1 VKSPGHRFTAP
12 TEELGGQAAD
22 SGSNSRMDRSLPE
35 AGDAGTLVTVP
46 RSDDRLDEA
55 VSRAL
60 DRLLALQSSEGYWVF
75 DLEADATISSEYV
88 LLQRFLGRRIAPDIR
103 ERLVRYLRRR
113 QRPDGG
119 WPIFEGGPADL
130 SASVKAYFALKLSG
144 DPAGAPHMDR
154 ARRRILASGGASR
167 VNVFTRITLA
177 LFGQMPWRAAPAMPV
192 EIMLLPDWFFFH
204 LRKVSYWSRTVI
216 VPLLILYAKRP
227 VVPLRPEEGVP
238 ELFAESPETLRHL
251 DRLVPGNLRKNAYIL
266 LDRLLKRADR
276 FMPRSSRDRAIRIAE
291 EWTVGRM
298 SEGGI
303 GAIFPAMA
311 NAVMALKALGYPD
324 DHPDLLRGIKALDD
338 LLLIRGNECF
348 CQPCNSPVWDTAI
361 SLMAALEAGLPPDH
375 PAVASA
381 TRWLFDRQVFIRGD
395 WADCA
400 PGLPPGGWAFQFD
413 NPVYPDVDDTA
424 MVLMAILRA
433 GNPSDGRHGDR
444 IARGVNWILG
454 MQSTDGGWGAF
465 DVDNNRLSLNDIP
478 FADHGALLDPST
490 SDLTGRCVE
499 LLAMLGWR
507 EDFPPIAR
515 ALSFLRKEQ
524 EPFGAWYGRW
534 GVNYIYGTWSVLA
547 GLKQMGADMSQ
558 PDVRRAASWFAARQ
572 NPDGGWGE
580 ACRSYNDP
588 SLAGEGPSVPSQ
600 TAWALLGLMAAG
612 ETESRAVRRGIRYL
626 LDAQNAEGG
635 WNETSF
641 TGTGF
646 PRVFYLRYH
655 GYRLYFP
662 LWALGVYRNHR
673 RGGRTIQDA
682 AGEKR
687 PPDLSLSTSRQP

>member
-1 VKSPGHRFTAP
+1 VKDPGRRSAAS
-12 TEELGGQAAD
+12 TEDRGGQAAD
-22 SGSNSRMDRSLPE
+22 PGRHYRTDRSFPE
-35 AGDAGTLVTVP
+35 AGDAGTLVTAP
-46 RSDDRLDEA
+46 RADNRLDKA

-60 DRLLALQSSEGYWVF
+60 DRLLALQSPEGYWVF
-75 DLEADATISSEYV
+75 DLEADATIPSEYV
-88 LLQRFLGRRIAPDIR
+88 LLQRFLGKRIAPDIR
-103 ERLVRYLRRR
+103 ERLAHYLRHR

-119 WPIFEGGPADL
+119 WPIYEGGPADL

-144 DPAGAPHMDR
+144 DSPDAPHMVR
-154 ARRRILASGGASR
+154 ARRLVLASGGASR
-167 VNVFTRITLA
+167 VKVFTRITLA
-177 LFGQMPWRAAPAMPV
+177 LFGQMPWHAAPAMPV
-192 EIMLLPDWFFFH
+192 EIMLLPEWFFFH
-204 LRKVSYWSRTVI
+204 LRKISYWSRTVI
-216 VPLLILYAKRP
+216 VPLLILYARRP
-227 VVPLRPEEGVP
+227 VIPLRPEEGVP
-238 ELFAESPETLRHL
+238 ELFAESPETLGHL
-251 DRLVPGNLRKNAYIL
+251 DRFVPGNLRKNAYIL

-276 FMPRSSRDRAIRIAE
+276 FMPRSSRDRATRIAE

-311 NAVMALKALGYPD
+311 NAVMALKSLGYPD

-361 SLMAALEAGLPPDH
+361 SLLAALDAGLPPDK

-381 TRWLFDRQVFIRGD
+381 TRWLFDRQVVIRGD
-395 WADCA
+395 WADGA

-413 NPVYPDVDDTA
+413 NPFYPDVDDTS

-433 GNPSDGRHGDR
+433 VNPADERHRGR

-454 MQSTDGGWGAF
+454 MQSGDGGWGAF
-465 DVDNNRLSLNDIP
+465 DVDNNRLFLNDIP

-534 GVNYIYGTWSVLA
+534 GVNYLYGTWSVLA
-547 GLKQMGADMSQ
+547 GLKQLGADMSR
-558 PDVRRAASWFAARQ
+558 PDVRRAVVWLASRQ

-580 ACRSYNDP
+580 TCRSYNDP
-588 SLAGEGPSVPSQ
+588 SLAGSGPSTPSQ

-612 ETESRAVRRGIRYL
+612 EMESRAVRRGIRHL
-626 LDAQNAEGG
+626 LDTQNHEGG
-635 WNETSF
+635 WDETSF

-662 LWALGVYRNHR
+662 LWALGVYRNLQN
-673 RGGRTIQDA
+673 GGRTLQGA
-682 AGEKR
+682 VSGKR
-687 PPDLSLSTSRQP
+687 PPDQSLSASGQS